1 MENISAVFSANVI
14 ELRDALGL
22 SQKDFALLANISA
35 PTLVNIESGK
45 KSFKVSSLDGIL
57 DFTKI
62 TLQDLSKINFRP
74 PINFREKLIEIY
86 KDDLSASVILN
97 KEPSISYCVKHK
109 LLNTKFLDTPKETNE
124 IRLFFEKIGWFF
136 KGNSI
141 HTTLKRMPDLIEIR
155 KHETKGNTNVYIK
168 KS

>member
-1 MENISAVFSANVI
+1 MENISAIFSVNVI

-22 SQKDFALLANISA
+22 SQKDFALLVNISA

-45 KSFKVSSLDGIL
+45 KSFKVSSIDGIL

-62 TLQDLSKINFRP
+62 SLQDLSKVNFMP
-74 PINFREKLIEIY
+74 PKNLREKLIQLY
-86 KDDLSASVILN
+86 KDDISVSVILN
-97 KEPSISYCVKHK
+97 KEPSISYCVKYK
-109 LLNTKFLDTPKETNE
+109 LLNTDFLDTPKETNQ

-155 KHETKGNTNVYIK
+155 KHETKGNTNIYIK